1 MSAATHLS
9 ISLPAPDLSI
19 SAAVDTIEADVEIR
33 VHGGLDPATEEAI
46 QSAKKAA
53 DILSREY
60 GLYAIVIP
68 TVLYW
73 SHGFLAAPTLSVP
86 IIEINGEEAVIGRAP
101 SPMEIVEE
109 VLARLGIKS
118 EPRLLLAPRS
128 GGDDGET
135 AQVTW

>member
-9 ISLPAPDLSI
+9 ISLPTPDLSI
-19 SAAVDTIEADVEIR
+19 SAAVDAIDADVEIR

-46 QSAKKAA
+46 QNARTAA

-68 TVLYW
+68 SVLYW
-73 SHGFLAAPTLSVP
+73 THGFPAAPTLAVP
-86 IIEINGEEAVIGRAP
+86 VVEINGEEVVIGRAP
-101 SPMEIVEE
+101 SPREIVEE
-109 VLARLGIKS
+109 VLARLGVKN

-128 GGDDGET
+128 GGDEGEPVQ
-135 AQVTW
+135 ATW